1 GIEFAFGQGAAG
13 VEPVLAVARPRDPGQ
28 RHTYRGWTWAGSTTT
43 QLPSEGERNDS
54 NEAGNGRPRRETV
67 PDATAGSP
75 PRPCRAHGAAGPYRG
90 AAGRAQGGPGTPGLP
105 AAQERDVRAARL
117 PRAIGRG
124 PPRQDRP
131 RSNRPRRHRGPPRRS
146 RRRGDARQTA
156 RGFL

>member
-90 AAGRAQGGPGTPGLP
+90 AAGRAQGGPGTPGLSGVRHALPNP
-105 AAQERDVRAARL
+105 ARAPCQRVRS
-117 PRAIGRG
+117 
-124 PPRQDRP
+124 RP
-131 RSNRPRRHRGPPRRS
+131 RPPG
-146 RRRGDARQTA
+146 RRR
-156 RGFL
+156 